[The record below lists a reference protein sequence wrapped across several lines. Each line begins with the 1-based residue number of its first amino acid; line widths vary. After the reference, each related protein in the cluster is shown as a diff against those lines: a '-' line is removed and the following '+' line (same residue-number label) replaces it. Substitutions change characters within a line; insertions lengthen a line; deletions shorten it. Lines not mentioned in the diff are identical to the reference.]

1 MGILKPVVCD
11 GITHRQIA
19 VGDIVAGAEVVPAT
33 NAGTAVTLTGS
44 MLSLGNFLGSPGS
57 ASTLTLDTAANI
69 IAALSGGLGSVG
81 IQNGTSFRFRVIQ
94 TTAFTATLQATANT
108 GITVNRG
115 VVPASGFKEF
125 LVTIVNGTPAQTF
138 QANTTNASNIVTG
151 LTSAQAAQLSV
162 GQVVINAVNGL
173 QGTSVT
179 AVNVTLGTVSLS
191 GNANATS
198 TSPVA
203 VSFSPVVQID
213 GLSA

>member
-1 MGILKPVVCD
+1 MGILKPVVYD
-11 GITHRQIA
+11 GVAQRQIA
-19 VGDIVAGAEVVPAT
+19 VGDIVAGAESVPAT

-44 MLSLGNFLGSPGS
+44 LLSSGNYLGNPGS

-69 IAALSGGLGSVG
+69 IAALSSGIGNTG

-108 GITVNRG
+108 GVTVNRG

-125 LVTIVNGTPAQTF
+125 LVTIVNGTPAQTV
-138 QANTTNASNIVTG
+138 QANTTNASNVVTG
-151 LTSAQAAQLSV
+151 LTSAQAALLSV
-162 GQVVINAVNGL
+162 GQVVTNAVNGL
-173 QGTSVT
+173 QGTTIT
-179 AVNVTLGTVSLS
+179 AVNITLGTVTLS

-198 TSPVA
+198 STPVA
-203 VSFSPVVQID
+203 ISFSPVVQLD